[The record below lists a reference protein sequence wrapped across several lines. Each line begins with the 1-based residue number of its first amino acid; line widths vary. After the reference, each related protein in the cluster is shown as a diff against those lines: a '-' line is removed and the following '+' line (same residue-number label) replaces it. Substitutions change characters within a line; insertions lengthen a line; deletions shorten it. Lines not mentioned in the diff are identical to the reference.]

1 MGRVPKSLGHLSL
14 VTGSACYLAGLG
26 LEVATARLV
35 SPWQPVI
42 MLLETSPSWSANYIA
57 NVPSVAVPCGRKPAA
72 VEGSQGCYSAPPS
85 LLSVFPNPES
95 SYNFCK
101 KAFTGRQKRHK
112 KDFRTH
118 RGPTTQ
124 CSVSHGCSPALP
136 LSHILCPERVRGDSE
151 PILAL

>member
-95 SYNFCK
+95 SFDFCK
-101 KAFTGRQKRHK
+101 KAFMGRQRKGTRK
-112 KDFRTH
+112 TSELTE
-118 RGPTTQ
+118 GP
-124 CSVSHGCSPALP
+124 P
-136 LSHILCPERVRGDSE
+136 LSAVCHTVALRPSLSPTSSVLKESE
-151 PILAL
+151 GTPNPS